1 VGGKGSRLGG
11 ARKADLPF
19 AGAALLDVVRAQL
32 AATGIFD
39 EIFTVGSGGDVED
52 AQGFVG
58 PAAGV
63 VAACGYA
70 SSGWLF
76 VCACDMPFVSP
87 ALVKGLLEA
96 VGEEKGVLPHWRA
109 GYEPL
114 FVWLKAELEEP
125 LKKAL
130 RQNAM
135 RLAPAMLACGFA
147 VAEEPILRRY
157 DPQLLSFFNINTES
171 DLEEAQRIAQE
182 KGVKTLALP

>member
-1 VGGKGSRLGG
+1 MSLV
-11 ARKADLPF
+11 
-19 AGAALLDVVRAQL
+19 DVVRAQL
-32 AATGIFD
+32 KATGIF
-39 EIFTVGSGGDVED
+39 EKVFTVGSGGDVED

-63 VAACGYA
+63 VAACEHA

-96 VGEEKGVLPHWRA
+96 AGEAKGVLPHWRA

-114 FVWLKAELEEP
+114 FAWLQAELGKP
-125 LKKAL
+125 LEKAL
-130 RQNAM
+130 RQTAM

-147 VAEEPILRRY
+147 VAEEPLLRRH
-157 DPQLLSFFNINTES
+157 DPQLLSFFNINAKR
-171 DLEEAQRIAQE
+171 DLAEAHRIAKE
-182 KGVKTLALP
+182 KGIKIVAAP

>member
-11 ARKADLPF
+11 VRKADLPF
-19 AGAALLDVVRAQL
+19 AGMALVDVVRAQL
-32 AATGIFD
+32 KAVGIFED
-39 EIFTVGSGGDVED
+39 VFTVGSGGDVED

-63 VAACGYA
+63 VAACEKV

-87 ALVKGLLEA
+87 ALVKGLLDSAGKAE
-96 VGEEKGVLPHWRA
+96 GVLPHWRA

-114 FVWLKAELEEP
+114 FVWLRAELVRA
-125 LKKAL
+125 LKDAL
-130 RQNAM
+130 RQTAM

-147 VAEEPILRRY
+147 VAEEPFLRRY
-157 DPQLLSFFNINTES
+157 DPQLLSFFNINARD
-171 DLEEAQRIAQE
+171 DLEEAHRIAKE
-182 KGVKTLALP
+182 KGIKIFATH